1 MFFTKKFPKP
11 EYFPTKRIISLSSR
25 TCKFSSR
32 TCKLS
37 LQHIMGSSLNLRLC
51 LSVCLVLYCPYCLP
65 PMSGGQAGHREQDR
79 QTNRALSSSRKPKY
93 AAKKKKLL
101 PRLISGVTF
110 YSVKDLKVWHR
121 NVCYNKWWNWNK
133 KSNFSGNYLLNR
145 KSDINNLKLAHFKR
159 WSKYAILTFLL
170 AKSKK
175 KTRNLQ
181 QNFAKTRFFKF
192 APKCWS
198 TVLFPKNLAF
208 FSKNRFLLIKI

>member
-1 MFFTKKFPKP
+1 
-11 EYFPTKRIISLSSR
+11 
-25 TCKFSSR
+25 
-32 TCKLS
+32 
-37 LQHIMGSSLNLRLC
+37 
-51 LSVCLVLYCPYCLP
+51 
-65 PMSGGQAGHREQDR
+65 MSGGQAGHREQDR

-101 PRLISGVTF
+101 PRLISGITF

-175 KTRNLQ
+175 KQEIYSKILPRHVFLSLH
-181 QNFAKTRFFKF
+181 QNAGRLFYSQKT
-192 APKCWS
+192 
-198 TVLFPKNLAF
+198 
-208 FSKNRFLLIKI
+208 